1 MQSIRAAV
9 VSLGLQDQVIVT
21 TPHSLAV
28 LQTSYPPSSDSF
40 RKDLIGCI
48 TQILNFNAKSNSP
61 FLINAYPYFAY
72 KANPNQVS
80 LDFVLFQPNQGIVD
94 PGSNLHYDNMLFAQ
108 IDELQDGGAEAIG
121 SQSSLERDHS

>member
-9 VSLGLQDQVIVT
+9 VSLDLQDQDIVT

-40 RKDLIGCI
+40 RKDLIDCI
-48 TQILNFNAKSNSP
+48 TQILNFKAKSNSP

-72 KANPNQVS
+72 KANPKQVS

-94 PGSNLHYDNMLFAQ
+94 PGSNLTL
-108 IDELQDGGAEAIG
+108 
-121 SQSSLERDHS
+121 R